1 MTMVN
6 REGRWRSAR
15 VMSVLLRR
23 VERAEGE
30 VPHSSLPPHARSPIH
45 LVFLCTG
52 LYVPC
57 EAQGILVSGEN
68 KPPNKHQARPP
79 QDRHCYGRRLRP
91 QAPGPHPLR
100 LRRLN
105 LPPLSLATTGVI
117 YTPNK
122 KCGGCTLSHTSCG
135 LSCFIAPIAFYLH
148 TFRPSPFYSSSCN
161 KNTTNIE
168 TCANKQTNNVM

>member
-105 LPPLSLATTGVI
+105 LPPLSLATV
-117 YTPNK
+117 
-122 KCGGCTLSHTSCG
+122 LSTHQTKSVWG
-135 LSCFIAPIAFYLH
+135 ARSAIQLAVNLRPFMLHSTISLLPSYLSALAFLFIQL
-148 TFRPSPFYSSSCN
+148 
-161 KNTTNIE
+161 
-168 TCANKQTNNVM
+168 